1 MKKSFSTEK
10 IISILKE
17 QEGGVSINEIIRKH
31 GICKSTFHKWKS
43 KFGGM
48 ESNDAAKLKSLEVE
62 NVKLKRLV
70 ADLSLDNIAL
80 KDVLSK
86 KW

>member
-17 QEGGVSINEIIRKH
+17 QEAGLSTSDILRKH

-43 KFGGM
+43 KYGGM
-48 ESNDAAKLKSLEVE
+48 ESNDAAKLKSLEQE
-62 NVKLKRLV
+62 NIKLKRLV

>member
-1 MKKSFSTEK
+1 MKKGFSTDK

-17 QEGGVSINEIIRKH
+17 REEGATINEITRKY
-31 GICKSTFHKWKS
+31 GISKSSFHKWKI
-43 KFGGM
+43 KYGGM
-48 ESNDAAKLKSLEVE
+48 DVNDAAKLKALEQE
-62 NVKLKRLV
+62 NMKLKRLV